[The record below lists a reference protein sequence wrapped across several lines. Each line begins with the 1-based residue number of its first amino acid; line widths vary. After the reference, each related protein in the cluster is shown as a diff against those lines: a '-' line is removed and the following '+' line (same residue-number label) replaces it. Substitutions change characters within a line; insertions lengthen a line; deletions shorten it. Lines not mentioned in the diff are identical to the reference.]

1 MFEVTRHSF
10 QKEDVPCERKVTYTV
25 FDVTKQSYI
34 ELPDENRKPT
44 RYLTKK
50 QYHGVIGSYFKQTN
64 FKGIP

>member
-1 MFEVTRHSF
+1 MFEVTRHSI
-10 QKEDVPCERKVTYTV
+10 QEGDVPCERKITYTV

-34 ELPDENRKPT
+34 EIIGTDRKPT

-50 QYHGVIGSYFKQTN
+50 QYHGVIGSYFKPTN